1 MEVTIETE
9 DTTTG
14 VVTATRII
22 QVITREATAEMTRAE
37 AVTTEVVTA
46 IGTTEATR
54 RGVGAM
60 TITRDGAVR
69 EEAAATE
76 RSAGEIGEEEVTTE
90 GTGGEIPETAT
101 GITETRDIV
110 TERIRDTTKRT
121 LGQAILLLK
130 MNQDMARMRTPETEA
145 ARVRTIPGRREKLDL
160 MTWSLVI

>member
-9 DTTTG
+9 DTMTG

-22 QVITREATAEMTRAE
+22 PAITREATAEMTRAE
-37 AVTTEVVTA
+37 AVTTEVATA
-46 IGTTEATR
+46 AGTIEATR
-54 RGVGAM
+54 RGAGAM

-76 RSAGEIGEEEVTTE
+76 RSAGETGEEAIIG
-90 GTGGEIPETAT
+90 GTGGETPETAT
-101 GITETRDIV
+101 GITEMRDIV
-110 TERIRDTTKRT
+110 TERIQDTTKRT

-145 ARVRTIPGRREKLDL
+145 ARVRTIPGRREKLGL

>member
-22 QVITREATAEMTRAE
+22 QAITREATAEMTRAE
-37 AVTTEVVTA
+37 AVTTEVATA

-60 TITRDGAVR
+60 TITSDGAVR
-69 EEAAATE
+69 EEEAATE
-76 RSAGEIGEEEVTTE
+76 RSAGETEEEAIIG
-90 GTGGEIPETAT
+90 GTGGETPETAT

-110 TERIRDTTKRT
+110 TERIQDTTKRT